1 VAIDPLSGV
10 RVVEFADRYSVGY
23 AGKLLAELGA
33 DVVRIA
39 KPDAAERDVTE
50 TVAVAGVRA
59 EDARAYLHLRKRTL
73 PWTARDA
80 AGTLAL
86 ADIVLVDD
94 PQSVKLLATTPAQ
107 VVVCC
112 TPFGLDGP
120 YAGRRAYDINLS
132 AFAGI
137 SWQVGAADGA
147 PVANPALLGV
157 TQAGLAAAIG
167 AVAALLHRDRA
178 GEGQLVDVGEYEC
191 LATVHMAGLYSLY
204 LYGGEATR
212 RMGRRKRGPY
222 PFGIFRCK
230 DGWVCMVFLRGRQ
243 WSALLAAMG
252 SPEWAKD
259 PRFADRRRIGYE
271 HADQMDAL
279 IAPWLLERTRAEL
292 LALGMARGIPIGPLY
307 RPEEL
312 RDNPQLAKRGFFD
325 PDLALPKLPAI
336 AESYPGPAG
345 QLSGAVPA
353 TAAREQPGPGALAGL
368 RVLDLGRVVAG
379 SVVSQVMADLGADVI
394 KVESRSHLDS
404 AREGVPIVPE
414 LAGPMAMNLMPHFH
428 NANRGKR
435 SLTLDLRNDAGRSV
449 FERLLA
455 TSDVLVENFRPGTLG
470 RLGYSTERLQELRP
484 GLVTVSVS
492 AAGQSGELAALT
504 GYATQATAM
513 GGLDSLCQDESGET
527 VGMVT
532 LNFGDPAAGLFGTLL
547 GLAGVRAQRA
557 SGAGVSFDVS
567 MIEACAMHVGPL
579 LGAQDRE
586 CRDGV
591 RTDDPRLGPTGVY
604 RSAGEDRWISV
615 SVASPADGLALC
627 ALVGRQDLYQRYVAL
642 DGRPADAGL
651 IAEMD
656 GELRAWAA
664 RHDDRTAFDLLQ
676 AAGVPSA
683 PVFTVGDLLTDPHAR
698 ARGNIVDVPNE
709 LLGTVPVYGFP
720 FRMSRTPLTIRSRA
734 PDLGEHSLAV
744 LAELGYTPAEIDG
757 LRAAGALDDDAT
769 AAVSADGR

>member
-1 VAIDPLSGV
+1 VAIDPLTGV

-33 DVVRIA
+33 DVVRLT
-39 KPDAAERDVTE
+39 KPESAQRDVTE
-50 TVAVAGVRA
+50 TVAVAGVTA
-59 EDARAYLHLRKRTL
+59 EDARVYLHRRKRML
-73 PWTARDA
+73 PSTAPGA
-80 AGTLAL
+80 ADTLAL

-94 PQSVKLLATTPAQ
+94 PQSLELLAATPAQ

-120 YAGRRAYDINLS
+120 YAGRRANDINLS
-132 AFAGI
+132 AFAGV
-137 SWQVGAADGA
+137 SWQVGSADGT

-167 AVAALLHRDRA
+167 AVAGLLHRDRV

-204 LYGGEATR
+204 PYGGEATR

-222 PFGIFRCK
+222 PYGIFRCK

-243 WSALLAAMG
+243 WSALLDAMG

-271 HADQMDAL
+271 HADEVDAL

-292 LALGMARGIPIGPLY
+292 LALGMVRGIPIGPLY

-312 RDNPQLAKRGFFD
+312 RDNPQLAERGFFD
-325 PDLALPKLPAI
+325 PELVLPQLPAVG
-336 AESYPGPAG
+336 ERYPGPTG
-345 QLSGAVPA
+345 RGIGAS
-353 TAAREQPGPGALAGL
+353 AAAAEEPSGPGALAGL

-379 SVVSQVMADLGADVI
+379 SVVSQVMADLGADVV
-394 KVESRSHLDS
+394 KVESRSYLDS

-414 LAGPMAMNLMPHFH
+414 LDGPMAMNLMPHFH

-435 SLTLDLRNDAGRSV
+435 SLTLDLRNDVGKSV

-455 TSDVLVENFRPGTLG
+455 TSDVLVENFRPGTLD
-470 RLGYSTERLQELRP
+470 RLGYSTKRLQELRP

-492 AAGQSGELAALT
+492 AAGQSGELTALT

-513 GGLDSLCQDESGET
+513 SGLDSLCQDESGET

-547 GLAGVRAQRA
+547 GLAGVRTQRA
-557 SGAGVSFDVS
+557 SGDGTSFDVS
-567 MIEACAMHVGPL
+567 MIEASAMHIGPL
-579 LGAQDRE
+579 LGALDRE
-586 CRDGV
+586 RRDGV
-591 RTDDPRLGPTGVY
+591 RVDDPRFGPTGMY
-604 RSAGEDRWISV
+604 PSAGEDRWISV
-615 SVASPADGLALC
+615 SVATSADGLALC
-627 ALVGRQDLYQRYVAL
+627 AVVGGQDLYQRYVAL
-642 DGRPADAGL
+642 DGRPADARL
-651 IAEMD
+651 IAQLD
-656 GELRAWAA
+656 DALRAWAA
-664 RHDDRTAFDLLQ
+664 GRDDRAAFDLLQ

-683 PVFTVGDLLTDPHAR
+683 PVFTVGDLFTDPHAR
-698 ARGNIVDVPNE
+698 ARGNVVDVPHE
-709 LLGTVPVYGFP
+709 LLGTLPVYGFP
-720 FRMSRTPLTIRSRA
+720 FRMSRTPLQIRSRA

-744 LAELGYTPAEIDG
+744 LAELGYTPTEIDG
-757 LRAAGALDDDAT
+757 LRAAGALDDDRA
-769 AAVSADGR
+769 AAVNADER